1 MESIRVDIDNTV
13 EEKEQK
19 SYELYLKYK
28 GRRAIV
34 DNDIEGIVVGYEGE
48 VVLQGWL
55 IIKVLSASK
64 EAQKKLFKELK
75 KGDFVFEDKDIENNY
90 YYIRE
95 SEIIEE

>member
-1 MESIRVDIDNTV
+1 MESIRIDLDNTV

-19 SYELYLKYK
+19 GYKLYLKYK

-75 KGDFVFEDKDIENNY
+75 KGDFVFEDKDIENSY